1 MSWQILKT
9 INRHERDQHIHFDE
23 PTHVYTVKG
32 TYQGYISVTKLI
44 HHFFPE
50 FNATEVI
57 KKMRASPK
65 FELGEYAGMTDRQ
78 IQAKWRSGSA
88 QGTQLHLAIEQFLNG
103 ADQLIDPTII
113 ATIEW
118 SYFLKFWEKYRDQI
132 APYRLEW
139 TVWVEELKLAG
150 SIDGVFQ
157 RKSDGAFL
165 LYDWKRSKDIKMEN
179 AYQSGFGPLAHLPD
193 TNYWHYTIQLNIY
206 RWILE
211 NYYGLRIAEM
221 YLVILHPNFKS
232 FRRIAVNRLEEEIE
246 EIMDWRR
253 KGMGAVATSVV
264 NSVIDPTEGCGI
276 RL

>member
-1 MSWQILKT
+1 MSWQTLKT

-32 TYQGYISVTKLI
+32 TYKGYVSVTKLI
-44 HHFFPE
+44 HNFFPE
-50 FNATEVI
+50 FDAAAVI
-57 KKMRASPK
+57 QKMRASPK
-65 FELGEYAGMTDRQ
+65 FALGEYAGMTDKQ
-78 IQAKWRSGSA
+78 ILAKWREGTA
-88 QGTQLHLAIEQFLNG
+88 LGTQLHLAIEQFLNG
-103 ADQLIDPTII
+103 AAEQIDTAILLRP
-113 ATIEW
+113 EW
-118 SYFLKFWEKYRDQI
+118 NYFMRFWDKYQDQI

-139 TVWVEELKLAG
+139 EVWVEELKLAG

-179 AYQSGFGPLAHLPD
+179 PFQSGIGPLSHLPD

-211 NYYGLRIAEM
+211 NYYGIKIAEM

-246 EIMDWRR
+246 EIMELRR
-253 KGMGAVATSVV
+253 KGLESGAGLTSAV
-264 NSVIDPTEGCGI
+264 SGCGI